1 MSTAA
6 NNNHLE
12 TGHEELFSTS
22 VNRAYLFSKLLD
34 ERAPENCFD
43 SKADIQSTRDYLI
56 EILVQDIANI
66 KACHDSADNMPL
78 QGDRT
83 DISAGVIRKAA

>member
-43 SKADIQSTRDYLI
+43 SKADIQSFYG
-56 EILVQDIANI
+56 A
-66 KACHDSADNMPL
+66 KARAHVAQQML
-78 QGDRT
+78 T
-83 DISAGVIRKAA
+83 AASTP